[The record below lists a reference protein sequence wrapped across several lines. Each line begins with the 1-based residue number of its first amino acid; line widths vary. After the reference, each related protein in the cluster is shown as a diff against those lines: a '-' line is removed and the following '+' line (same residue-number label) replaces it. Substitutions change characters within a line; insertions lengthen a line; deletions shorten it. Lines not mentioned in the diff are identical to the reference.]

1 MAYGTNA
8 VIDTLASSQQTIA
21 QYGEDNA
28 FQQINAGLEIH
39 NRILQGSM
47 VGLVERTTDR
57 QRRYGG
63 ASSTVMAKKDE
74 YGRSDAQKITAGSNV
89 GFPLE
94 LFDYTVQWT
103 RKFMQNATVAE
114 LAAQFT
120 AAADAHRT
128 RVQNEMLRALMSPT
142 NFTHTDYL
150 VDHVDLPVKRLVNA
164 DSAPIPL
171 GPNGESFTAS
181 SHTHYLARV
190 STLAA
195 SDITGAINTVIEHHA
210 MGRPMLYINRANEA
224 ALRAFT
230 GAGEFLAYQPV
241 TIQPGADT
249 MQAMGGTLPGAPLDN
264 RPIGIWGT
272 SNTEVWVKPWIP
284 ANYMFTFVMGA
295 PAPLVYR
302 TREAG
307 GGGLVVAAED
317 EHYPLRARTL
327 ESEFGFGVWT
337 RTNGAV
343 LYVGGTT
350 YTAPTIAA

>member
-1 MAYGTNA
+1 MYGTLS
-8 VIDTLASSQQTIA
+8 VLDTLASSQQTIA

-28 FQQINAGLEIH
+28 FADIQRALEIH

-47 VGLVERTTDR
+47 MGLVERTTDR

-63 ASSTVMAKKDE
+63 ASTMTMAKKDE
-74 YGRSDAQKITAGSNV
+74 FGRSDAQKVAAGVTV

-94 LFDYTVQWT
+94 LFDETVQWT
-103 RKFMQNATVAE
+103 RKFMENATAAE

-120 AAADAHRT
+120 AAQDAHRT

-142 NFTHTDYL
+142 NYTFEDHL
-150 VDHVDLPVKRLVNA
+150 VDYVDLAVKRLVNA
-164 DSAPIPL
+164 DSAAIPL
-171 GPNGESFTAS
+171 GPNGEVFDGAT
-181 SHTHYLARV
+181 HTHYLARV

-195 SDITGAINTVIEHHA
+195 SDITGAINTVIEHHSV
-210 MGRPMLYINRANEA
+210 GQPMLYINRANEA
-224 ALRAFT
+224 AVRAFT

-241 TIQPGADT
+241 TIQPSDNTVRAT
-249 MQAMGGTLPGAPLDN
+249 GGPLPGAPLDN

-284 ANYMFTFVMGA
+284 ANYMFAYVAGS
-295 PAPLVYR
+295 PAPLVLR
-302 TREAG
+302 TRNAG
-307 GGGLVVAAED
+307 GGGLVIAAED

-343 LYVGGTT
+343 LYVGGTS
-350 YTAPTIAA
+350 YVAPTIAA

>member
-1 MAYGTNA
+1 MAYGTLS
-8 VIDTLASSQQTIA
+8 VLDTLASSQQTIA
-21 QYGEDNA
+21 QYGEDRAFADIQNA
-28 FQQINAGLEIH
+28 LEIH
-39 NRILQGSM
+39 NRILEGSM
-47 VGLVERTTDR
+47 MGLVERTTDR

-63 ASSTVMAKKDE
+63 ASTTTMAKKDE
-74 YGRSDAQKITAGSNV
+74 FGRSDAQKVTAGSNV

-94 LFDYTVQWT
+94 LFDYSVQWT
-103 RKFMQNATVAE
+103 RKFMENATTAE

-120 AAADAHRT
+120 AAQDAHRT
-128 RVQNEMLRALMSPT
+128 RVQNELLRALTGPT
-142 NFTHTDYL
+142 NYTFTDHL
-150 VDHVDLPVKRLVNA
+150 VDHVDLAVKRLLNA

-181 SHTHYLARV
+181 THTHYLARV

-210 MGRPMLYINRANEA
+210 IGQPMLYINRANEA
-224 ALRAFT
+224 AVRAFT

-241 TIQPGADT
+241 TIQPADNVAR
-249 MQAMGGTLPGAPLDN
+249 AMGGTLPGAPLDN
-264 RPIGIWGT
+264 RAIGIWGT

-284 ANYMFTFVMGA
+284 ANYMFAFVMGA
-295 PAPLVYR
+295 PPPLVFR
-302 TREAG
+302 TRNAG

-317 EHYPLRARTL
+317 EAHPLRARTL

-343 LYVGGTT
+343 LYVGGTS